1 MINVETIDN
10 NTFKVSVTK
19 NASTVHIVLL
29 NDRFHLDVSNNK
41 LTKTELITKSFEFLL
56 ERESN
61 QSILKKFNLEV
72 ISQYFPEYFD
82 EIKKQEKNVE
92 IVSMGSSLKICLVAE
107 GSADVYPRFAPTME
121 WDTAAGQAIC
131 QAVGVNVIDNK
142 TKLPLRYNK
151 ENLLNPYFLVQGK
164 EKNFS

>member
-56 ERESN
+56 KRESN

-82 EIKKQEKNVE
+82 EIKKL
-92 IVSMGSSLKICLVAE
+92 IL
-107 GSADVYPRFAPTME
+107 
-121 WDTAAGQAIC
+121 
-131 QAVGVNVIDNK
+131 
-142 TKLPLRYNK
+142 
-151 ENLLNPYFLVQGK
+151 
-164 EKNFS
+164 

>member
-56 ERESN
+56 KRESS

-72 ISQYFPEYFD
+72 ISQYFPEYID
-82 EIKKQEKNVE
+82 EIKKL
-92 IVSMGSSLKICLVAE
+92 IL
-107 GSADVYPRFAPTME
+107 
-121 WDTAAGQAIC
+121 
-131 QAVGVNVIDNK
+131 
-142 TKLPLRYNK
+142 
-151 ENLLNPYFLVQGK
+151 
-164 EKNFS
+164 